1 MKKRMIVL
9 LAALCTVSLI
19 GGCGDKKAAKNETE
33 VSDGE
38 TSAEA
43 YNVDDCV
50 KLGEYKGLEL
60 TLGTYEVTEEDVRNN
75 IESTLASY
83 PS

>member
-60 TLGTYEVTEEDVRNN
+60 TLGTYEVRSEERRVGKECR
-75 IESTLASY
+75 L
-83 PS
+83 